1 MKAIE
6 ARTLITVVMGV
17 VGAILLVL
25 VFTVELPENNQQLA
39 SVVAGMDSKYERR
52 IEHLYTRTNSDIIDN
67 YGCGKTIQPNN

>member
-39 SVVAGMDSKYERR
+39 SVVAGGFMGSFITSIGYWFNTSKSSADKNQL
-52 IEHLYTRTNSDIIDN
+52 I
-67 YGCGKTIQPNN
+67 GVK